1 MFSPSQLIQ
10 SMTQKA
16 NVAAPKPIELT
27 PGQVF
32 KGTVIKHYPNQM
44 ALVQIGHIQVQ
55 AKLEANLEPGQKAWL
70 QVQPSSDV
78 VTLKVLDTPAEGK
91 GKGGATLEG
100 LMRSLGLPETKESR
114 AIVQALMNGNLP
126 VTKETVQAF
135 TGVAQKLGLD
145 NATIQAF
152 MTAMKR
158 NLPLTPD
165 TVAGLKAFF
174 SERPMSTLMQNF
186 LQQAALFLEANENLS
201 PAQTGQVGSG
211 ATNSAGQGQVQP
223 QPQAQGQVQGQTQ
236 AVQATVGDLRQLVTQ
251 LKEKIAGLPVQ
262 ILDNGKVE
270 QQDRPAQSS
279 GIRGNEVNQPQQ
291 LGNQQ
296 PTNVP
301 ASSNQAAFQQ
311 AGSPHTQHGVMMQLP
326 PVQTMGSQP
335 SVASS
340 HSNPLQS
347 QSPPG
352 QIPVQPVFNPTA
364 STGSNSA
371 FAGEGTVT
379 PTQVQQTTQPAQ
391 GSVVGSTLQPV
402 TDNVSR
408 PIEANLHTA
417 QTAGRSNPIQQLF
430 QQLGFAH
437 ERELMGQAL
446 AGSIS
451 WDAGVQKQM
460 ESVKA
465 MLLQLTQS
473 NSNIPVALR
482 EAADQ
487 LLQQV
492 TGQQLMLTQPA
503 NQSLSQIVMQI
514 PLRTEQG
521 EETAYVQIE
530 SKKKGSGQLDAENCR
545 LFFHLNLQALG
556 TTMIDVNIVKKI
568 VNLQIFNDT
577 PGIEAL
583 AHAIK
588 GGFTDQLQEIGYSLS
603 SMRVQPIPEQQGKST
618 TVSAA
623 KATLMTD
630 YKGVDLRV

>member
-10 SMTQKA
+10 SMTQRA

-44 ALVQIGHIQVQ
+44 ALVQIGPIQVQ

-70 QVQPSSDV
+70 QVQPSSDI

-91 GKGGATLEG
+91 DKGGATLEG

-135 TGVAQKLGLD
+135 SGVALKLGLD

-174 SERPMSTLMQNF
+174 SERPMSTVMQNF
-186 LQQAALFLEANENLS
+186 LQQAALFLDSGEKQSSVVA
-201 PAQTGQVGSG
+201 GQAGS
-211 ATNSAGQGQVQP
+211 NAGQGQVQP
-223 QPQAQGQVQGQTQ
+223 VQSQPKAEQT
-236 AVQATVGDLRQLVTQ
+236 TVGDLRQLVTQ
-251 LKEKIAGLPVQ
+251 LKEKIASLPVQ
-262 ILDNGKVE
+262 ILESGKAA
-270 QQDRPAQSS
+270 QQAGPSQSS
-279 GIRGNEVNQPQQ
+279 GNHGNAVNQPQQ

-296 PTNVP
+296 PAIVP
-301 ASSNQAAFQQ
+301 ETVIKATAQQ
-311 AGSPHTQHGVMMQLP
+311 AGALQTLNSVPTLQQP
-326 PVQTMGSQP
+326 PVQSMGSQP
-335 SVASS
+335 IVAGS
-340 HSNPLQS
+340 HSNPLQNQS
-347 QSPPG
+347 QTG
-352 QIPVQPVFNPTA
+352 QIPVQPVRTPA
-364 STGSNSA
+364 SSAGSLSA
-371 FAGEGTVT
+371 LAEESKATF
-379 PTQVQQTTQPAQ
+379 TQGQQTTRPAL
-391 GSVVGSTLQPV
+391 GSVVNSTPQSA
-402 TDNVSR
+402 TDNGNR
-408 PIEANLHTA
+408 PVETNIQTA
-417 QTAGRSNPIQQLF
+417 QVAGRSNPIQQLF
-430 QQLGFAH
+430 QQLGVAH
-437 ERELMGQAL
+437 ERELMGQVL
-446 AGSIS
+446 GGSIS

-460 ESVKA
+460 ESVKV

-521 EETAYVQIE
+521 DETAYVQIE
-530 SKKKGSGQLDAENCR
+530 SKKKGSGQLDADNCR
-545 LFFHLNLQALG
+545 LFFHLTLQALG
-556 TTMIDVNIVKKI
+556 TTMIDVNLVKRI

-603 SMRVQPIPEQQGKST
+603 SMRVQPIPEQQGKSNT
-618 TVSAA
+618 ASAA
-623 KATLMTD
+623 NAPLMND
-630 YKGVDLRV
+630 YKGVDLRI